1 MSDYE
6 LLLALISEYKNEL
19 KRRKD
24 TKQTTIGENFFYEFP
39 CNRER
44 IKRLRLEIQKLM
56 LRIER
61 QMDGFTKE
69 TWY

>member
-24 TKQTTIGENFFYEFP
+24 TKQTTIGEYLSYNFP
-39 CNRER
+39 CNKER

-61 QMDGFTKE
+61 KMDGFTKE

>member
-1 MSDYE
+1 MNDYE

-19 KRRKD
+19 KRRKN
-24 TKQTTIGENFFYEFP
+24 TKQTMIGKSCFWDYP
-39 CNRER
+39 CNKER
-44 IKRLRLEIQKLM
+44 LKRLRIEIQKLM

-61 QMDGFTKE
+61 KMDGFAKE